1 MRYLIDHEWE
11 AHIGPGGH
19 YQWRVMGD
27 NSPKAPIAYPP
38 GTNRTQDVMM
48 LTTDVALKADP
59 IYRQYVE
66 EFANDENAFA
76 EAFAKVWFEL
86 TTRDM
91 GPASRCTSDD
101 VPSPQS
107 FQHPLPEPPKKV
119 SNMDKVEKALL
130 KMMKQNGNGEFVRL
144 AWQCASTFRIT
155 DYHGGCN
162 GARIRFSPGKDW
174 ETNDGLGDTLA
185 LLQPIKDQFGDG
197 LSWSDLIVLAGNV
210 AIAHGGGPS
219 MPFCPKRT
227 DASDG
232 DGWKPI
238 AFGNDK
244 YPKTVN
250 GLIEINSRRGLTN
263 KELVALSWASIP
275 NAKVRTKYLRE
286 IVEAETCDG
295 VLPCGLK
302 NHPELRVWT
311 EFYVE
316 AGDEVFMRDAALAWT
331 KMMNADRFDG
341 PVGSACHKSSSENII
356 IPLEALSSKATG
368 SPNSTESIPFQSPP
382 IFSSSISI
390 FVVLLFGTWI
400 ARRDKIKRLRTYTR
414 VTDA

>member
-1 MRYLIDHEWE
+1 
-11 AHIGPGGH
+11 
-19 YQWRVMGD
+19 
-27 NSPKAPIAYPP
+27 
-38 GTNRTQDVMM
+38 M

-185 LLQPIKDQFGDG
+185 LLQPIKDQFKALKLCFLTHRQIG
-197 LSWSDLIVLAGNV
+197 
-210 AIAHGGGPS
+210 
-219 MPFCPKRT
+219 
-227 DASDG
+227 AS
-232 DGWKPI
+232 
-238 AFGNDK
+238 
-244 YPKTVN
+244 
-250 GLIEINSRRGLTN
+250 
-263 KELVALSWASIP
+263 
-275 NAKVRTKYLRE
+275 
-286 IVEAETCDG
+286 EAVYR
-295 VLPCGLK
+295 VLPGF
-302 NHPELRVWT
+302 HLR
-311 EFYVE
+311 
-316 AGDEVFMRDAALAWT
+316 DS
-331 KMMNADRFDG
+331 N
-341 PVGSACHKSSSENII
+341 VGC
-356 IPLEALSSKATG
+356 
-368 SPNSTESIPFQSPP
+368 
-382 IFSSSISI
+382 I
-390 FVVLLFGTWI
+390 FVITGFPEKRNLL
-400 ARRDKIKRLRTYTR
+400 RDL
-414 VTDA
+414 